1 MKFIDTVKSRAK
13 QAFSEA
19 RSYSRELVVAGT
31 SLVAASGSFAAGPDF
46 TALTGAIDFSTT
58 TAAILAAAALVAVL
72 YLAIRGARTVLGF
85 IKR

>member
-1 MKFIDTVKSRAK
+1 MKQLKTKLA
-13 QAFSEA
+13 
-19 RSYSRELVVAGT
+19 
-31 SLVAASGSFAAGPDF
+31 LVAVSYGLVTGAHAAGPDF

-72 YLAIRGARTVLGF
+72 YLAIRGARVILGF